1 MSDLQ
6 KIFVDGIANLSYS
19 AGAFRFDLASLNR
32 DQDSKDKNKMAAVP
46 EIHVIMTPQAF
57 IQSFKAMEN
66 FVKLVEEKGIIRFNE
81 QSGET
86 LKANE

>member
-19 AGAFRFDLASLNR
+19 AGAFRFDLASLKQ
-32 DQDSKDKNKMAAVP
+32 DQKNKEKNKMEVDP
-46 EIHVIMTPQAF
+46 EAHVIMTPQAF

-66 FVKLVEEKGIIRFNE
+66 FVKMVEEKGIIRFNE
-81 QSGET
+81 QSDES
-86 LKANE
+86 LKAEE